1 MPYVCGPCGVAP
13 LCVRQPDAAA
23 TQAFAAWSNVTFGRS
38 SRWARASNATAHL
51 SPSFENASGS
61 STAAA
66 AAAVSDCGQ
75 GALCSWPPHV
85 TVLGSEAQL
94 AAALVA
100 TPFSLGYGTAIAA
113 NGWGLQA
120 VPVDVILESES
131 GDVATGSGDGVGQ
144 RQGCPSPP
152 TLGATWQACGSP
164 LLTTESSRGLPRAGS
179 WPMAVVR
186 YVGGKGPEKTALVPG
201 GTCSFGRGKKKR
213 GDGLPL
219 RLKPRRIPL
228 VARPPNALIVAIMLL
243 SVLLA

>member
-1 MPYVCGPCGVAP
+1 MAL

-38 SRWARASNATAHL
+38 RWARASNATATGNL
-51 SPSFENASGS
+51 SPSFVNASGS
-61 STAAA
+61 STAAT

-120 VPVDVILESES
+120 VDVILES

-144 RQGCPSPP
+144 RQGCPPP
-152 TLGATWQACGSP
+152 PPPGAP
-164 LLTTESSRGLPRAGS
+164 KTTHRDPNKN
-179 WPMAVVR
+179 PQ
-186 YVGGKGPEKTALVPG
+186 
-201 GTCSFGRGKKKR
+201 KKI
-213 GDGLPL
+213 GF
-219 RLKPRRIPL
+219 
-228 VARPPNALIVAIMLL
+228 
-243 SVLLA
+243 

>member
-1 MPYVCGPCGVAP
+1 VAP

-38 SRWARASNATAHL
+38 RWARASNATATATGNL
-51 SPSFENASGS
+51 SPSFGNASGS

-66 AAAVSDCGQ
+66 AAAGPDCGQ
-75 GALCSWPPHV
+75 GALCNWPPHV
-85 TVLGSEAQL
+85 TVLGSEAEL

-120 VPVDVILESES
+120 VDVILER

-164 LLTTESSRGLPRAGS
+164 LLTTKSSRGLSRAGS

-186 YVGGKGPEKTALVPG
+186 YVGGKGPRARENRTCAG
-201 GTCSFGRGKKKR
+201 GHMFLWEGKKKR
-213 GDGLPL
+213 SDAGLPL
-219 RLKPRRIPL
+219 RLKPHMIPL
-228 VARPPNALIVAIMLL
+228 GACPPNALTFAIMLL
-243 SVLLA
+243 SVPLA